1 MTSKDLG
8 CRFLDTLSIGPETRS
23 DYARALRKFETF
35 MSDKALPDEE
45 STIEVLR
52 TWLRQEARK
61 SPVSCMEN
69 RARVVVRYLEWRT
82 NAGGGSHPVLELYA
96 HYGRLIGPVVRAL
109 LEDDNGRALQ
119 RLIPLPAW
127 GSILGP
133 AMQEHVGRMK
143 SLGYRY
149 DTRASDLLRFDR
161 FLQRHPA
168 LATVPLRQQLDAW
181 RSESPGLRHQYL
193 VQQCGTAL
201 SKALRR
207 KAPEVPTLPIEP
219 GLYRRLTQQERRPY
233 LFAEAE
239 IRMLLDAARTFPSP
253 RAPLRPVALYAMMTL
268 AYCAGLRLGEIAS
281 LTVGDL
287 DLARGLLEVRETKF
301 FKSRRLPL
309 SPSALDVLRAYLEAR
324 AASGAPITPGAPLWW
339 SPLRRSG
346 YCKGIIE
353 WMLTEVIRRAGLKP
367 ANGQRGPR
375 VHDIR
380 HTFVEHRMMQWYR
393 AGINPQP
400 RLPHLAAYLGHKDI
414 RSTLAYLHVSPELL
428 RQASERY
435 RRHNARVLRSP
446 GEPS

>member
-1 MTSKDLG
+1 MIGKDLVY
-8 CRFLDTLSIGPETRS
+8 RFLDTLSIGPETRS
-23 DYARALRKFETF
+23 DYARALRKFESF
-35 MSDKALPDEE
+35 MSDKTLPDEE
-45 STIEVLR
+45 SAIEVLR
-52 TWLRQEARK
+52 TWMRQEIQK
-61 SPVSCMEN
+61 SPVSCVEN
-69 RARVVVRYLEWRT
+69 RARITVRYLEWRT
-82 NAGGGSHPVLELYA
+82 KVGGGSHPVLDLYA

-109 LEDDNGRALQ
+109 LEDDYGRALR
-119 RLIPLPAW
+119 RLIPLPVW

-133 AMQEHVGRMK
+133 AMQEHVERMK

-168 LATVPLRQQLDAW
+168 LATLPLRKQLDAW
-181 RSESPGLRHQYL
+181 RNESPRLRYRYM
-193 VQQCGTAL
+193 VQQCGVVL

-207 KAPEVPTLPIEP
+207 KAPEIRTLPIEP
-219 GLYRRLTQQERRPY
+219 GLFGRLTQQERRPY
-233 LFAEAE
+233 LFTETE
-239 IRMLLDAARTFPSP
+239 IRLLLDAARTFPSP
-253 RAPLRPVALYAMMTL
+253 KAPLRPVALYAMMTL

-281 LTVGDL
+281 LTLGDL

-309 SPSALDVLRAYLEAR
+309 SPSALDVLRTYLEAR
-324 AASGAPITPGAPLWW
+324 AASGAPITAGAPLWW

-346 YCKGIIE
+346 YCKGMIE
-353 WMLTEVIRRAGLKP
+353 SMLTEVIRRAGLKP
-367 ANGQRGPR
+367 AAGLRGPR

-380 HTFVEHRMMQWYR
+380 HTFVGHRMLQWYR

-446 GEPS
+446 GESS

>member
-1 MTSKDLG
+1 MISKDLI

-23 DYARALRKFETF
+23 DYARALRKFESF
-35 MSDKALPDEE
+35 MSDKTLPDEE
-45 STIEVLR
+45 SAIEVLR
-52 TWLRQEARK
+52 TWMRQEIQK
-61 SPVSCMEN
+61 SPLSGVEN

-96 HYGRLIGPVVRAL
+96 HYGRSIGPVVRAL
-109 LEDDNGRALQ
+109 LEDDNGSALR
-119 RLIPLPAW
+119 RLIPLPVW
-127 GSILGP
+127 GSVLGP

-149 DTRASDLLRFDR
+149 DTRASDLQRFDR
-161 FLQRHPA
+161 FLQQHPA

-181 RSESPGLRHQYL
+181 RNESPGLRHQYL
-193 VQQCGTAL
+193 VQQCGVAL

-207 KAPEVPTLPIEP
+207 KAPEVPTLLIEP
-219 GLYRRLTQQERRPY
+219 GLYGRLTQQERRPY
-233 LFAEAE
+233 LFTEAE

-253 RAPLRPVALYAMMTL
+253 KAPLRPVALHAMMTL

-287 DLARGLLEVRETKF
+287 DLARGLLVVRETKF
-301 FKSRRLPL
+301 FKSRRLAL
-309 SPSALDVLRAYLEAR
+309 SPSALDVLRAYVEAR
-324 AASGAPITPGAPLWW
+324 AAFGAPITPGAPLWW

-346 YCKGIIE
+346 YCKRLIE

-367 ANGQRGPR
+367 AHGHRGPR

-380 HTFVEHRMMQWYR
+380 HTFVGHRMMQWYR
-393 AGINPQP
+393 AGINPQD

-414 RSTLAYLHVSPELL
+414 RSTLAYLNISPELL

-435 RRHNARVLRSP
+435 RRHNASMLRSP
-446 GEPS
+446 GESS